1 MRGTISGGEPLLQ
14 RETLGELIF
23 KFFNLGYDI
32 GLYTSYEIEDIPK
45 QYLKYLSFIKTGE
58 FKEEFKI

>member
-45 QYLKYLSFIKTGE
+45 
-58 FKEEFKI
+58 